1 MSIVSFHCVPRIV
14 QLCYIFVVRG
24 RTDFEHL
31 EIFVNKP
38 VRYWHKT
45 SKNIQKKE
53 NINRFTLLKEL
64 NAPKIASPSFHYRL
78 SKLGMN

>member
-38 VRYWHKT
+38 VRYWQISSSMYLARTGKDRTPDTKQDRKQNT
-45 SKNIQKKE
+45 SDSGSE
-53 NINRFTLLKEL
+53 
-64 NAPKIASPSFHYRL
+64 
-78 SKLGMN
+78 G

>member
-31 EIFVNKP
+31 EMFVNKP
-38 VRYWHKT
+38 VRYWQTYQFKLRLGIRTVIAANGGSHHT
-45 SKNIQKKE
+45 GGLLDGIELVADKKY
-53 NINRFTLLKEL
+53 I
-64 NAPKIASPSFHYRL
+64 S
-78 SKLGMN
+78 

>member
-38 VRYWHKT
+38 VRYWQYT
-45 SKNIQKKE
+45 C
-53 NINRFTLLKEL
+53 RFLKHIVIL
-64 NAPKIASPSFHYRL
+64 NSFIRNLVYTFLVTIIIR
-78 SKLGMN
+78 